1 MAMLMNAVNGRAIPA
16 VKAIQKVG
24 VALNALMQ
32 KGYKKADAEDSYID
46 QMFKEICNATEYGE
60 LNVNDILS
68 SDLMKFVLFN
78 KNGSVRLD
86 VLSNIF
92 TNIKRY
98 CIDLGGVDKETQTNV
113 IFNEALIRFLA
124 KKRVLSVKFL
134 NVESTDN
141 FDTYNEKFAAVG
153 WKLDSSTFNNVTTA

>member
-1 MAMLMNAVNGRAIPA
+1 MDNQFNIIKKPFN
-16 VKAIQKVG
+16 KVG
-24 VALNALMQ
+24 VALNALIQ
-32 KGYKKADAEDSYID
+32 KRMKNKEGTYVD
-46 QMFKEICNATEYGE
+46 QMFKEICNATGYGE
-60 LNVNDILS
+60 LNVKDILS

-113 IFNEALIRFLA
+113 LFNERLIRFLA

-153 WKLDSSTFNNVTTA
+153 WKLDSSTFNNVTTVTIDSM